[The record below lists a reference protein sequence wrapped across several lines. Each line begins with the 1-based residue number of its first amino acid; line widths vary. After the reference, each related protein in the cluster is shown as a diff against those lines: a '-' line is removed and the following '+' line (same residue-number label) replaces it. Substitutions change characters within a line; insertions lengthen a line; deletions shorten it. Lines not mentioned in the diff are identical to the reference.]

1 MDDQFEQRTSRS
13 DEGVLALIDAVF
25 KDIFGL
31 NDETAS
37 RMLKIIKNQ
46 GQWQDLKVSVRT
58 LSGVAYRRLNDV
70 INMAQ
75 QRRDDV
81 LGDTE
86 EFSDDFDQEPDKDP
100 EQASWEQTNWDNDR
114 VREGMSFV
122 GYLLAE
128 LQYSDVDLRDP
139 EKKQEI
145 MRVMRAGDR
154 QADQLITRAEKGQHQ
169 AQRQDIQQETDP
181 RRINLRRKKQQLQKQ
196 IMAIDQQLGE
206 PGEAQQQPGA
216 QQQNSSL

>member
-1 MDDQFEQRTSRS
+1 MDFEQRTSRS
-13 DEGVLALIDAVF
+13 DEGVLALVDSVF

-31 NDETAS
+31 KDETAS

-46 GQWQDLKVSVRT
+46 GEWQTLKVSVRT

-75 QRRDDV
+75 QRDG
-81 LGDTE
+81 LGDE
-86 EFSDDFDQEPDKDP
+86 DRDEFGNEFDDQEPEVDP
-100 EQASWEQTNWDNDR
+100 ERASWEQTNWDNDR

-145 MRVMRAGDR
+145 TRLMRAGDR

-181 RRINLRRKKQQLQKQ
+181 RRISLQRKKQQLQKQ
-196 IMAIDQQLGE
+196 IVAIDQQLGE
-206 PGEAQQQPGA
+206 PGVQQPGVQQQQPA
-216 QQQNSSL
+216 L

>member
-1 MDDQFEQRTSRS
+1 MNDQFEQRTSRS

-37 RMLKIIKNQ
+37 RILKIIKNQ

-70 INMAQ
+70 INMARQ
-75 QRRDDV
+75 QDGY
-81 LGDTE
+81 GDTGD
-86 EFSDDFDQEPDKDP
+86 EFSDEEFGGEEFANGHEHETP
-100 EQASWEQTNWDNDR
+100 SWDDNH
-114 VREGMSFV
+114 VAREGMSFV

-145 MRVMRAGDR
+145 LRVMRAGDR
-154 QADQLITRAEKGQHQ
+154 QAPQLITRAEKSQGQE
-169 AQRQDIQQETDP
+169 QRQDIQQETDP
-181 RRINLRRKKQQLQKQ
+181 RRISLQRKKQQLQKQ
-196 IMAIDQQLGE
+196 IVAIDQQLGE
-206 PGEAQQQPGA
+206 PGTQQPAQQQPA
-216 QQQNSSL
+216 L

>member
-1 MDDQFEQRTSRS
+1 MNDQFEQRTSRS

-37 RMLKIIKNQ
+37 RILKIIKNQ

-70 INMAQ
+70 INMARQ
-75 QRRDDV
+75 KD
-81 LGDTE
+81 GYGE
-86 EFSDDFDQEPDKDP
+86 EDP
-100 EQASWEQTNWDNDR
+100 ELSDEGPEFGSEEVANGHEHELSGWDDNQFA
-114 VREGMSFV
+114 REGMSFV

-145 MRVMRAGDR
+145 TRLMRAGDR
-154 QADQLITRAEKGQHQ
+154 QADQLITHAEKGQRQ

-181 RRINLRRKKQQLQKQ
+181 RRINLQRKKQQLQKQ
-196 IMAIDQQLGE
+196 IVAIDQQLGE
-206 PGEAQQQPGA
+206 PGVQQPGV
-216 QQQNSSL
+216 QQQQSAL